1 MRFISDVITLV
12 PEVWF
17 ARSDQAR
24 QRCMSFGVNHANA
37 KYVLIVSGGL
47 RLMA

>member
-17 ARSDQAR
+17 ARPDQAG
-24 QRCMSFGVNHANA
+24 QRCMSFGVNR
-37 KYVLIVSGGL
+37 KP
-47 RLMA
+47 RKC